1 MRVPRKSALRRHW
14 LSEYLWRRATTGA
27 GMYLLENPTRSYAWG
42 SRTVIADL
50 LGQPK
55 SDNPQAELWIGA
67 HPDSPSRLVDVGQDL
82 RAHVARRPR
91 DVLGSVVSETFGETL
106 PYLLKVLAV
115 ERPLS
120 LQTHPDGRQASQ
132 GHKAELVF
140 AVSDFAALSGFRYA
154 SEARAAFDLLARR
167 TPGVRAFGE
176 IANLLESAAD
186 DADALRAAC
195 DFIARLDTHD
205 VATMTECLPGAAA
218 NSTDPAIAIAAEL
231 ATAYPND
238 RAVLLALLLR
248 YVELSP
254 GEALGVDPRT
264 PHTYLRGTVIE
275 VTTCSDN
282 TIRAGL
288 TSKEVDLAH
297 FLDVVEYVPL
307 AGTTLA
313 PRQDSA
319 VERTYS
325 TGHDEFELSVVQ
337 VAPGESIGW
346 KPKPRTILVL
356 DGKLTLADAAGS
368 TRLGRGDSVFVPADA
383 GAVEVSGDG
392 VAVQA
397 TTGV

>member
-1 MRVPRKSALRRHW
+1 
-14 LSEYLWRRATTGA
+14 
-27 GMYLLENPTRSYAWG
+27 MYLLENPTQSYAWG

-55 SDNPQAELWIGA
+55 SDQPQAELWIGA
-67 HPDSPSRLVDVGQDL
+67 HPDRPSRLVDAEHDL
-82 RAHVARRPR
+82 RALVARRPR
-91 DVLGSVVSETFGETL
+91 DVLGPTVSETFGATL

-120 LQTHPDGRQASQ
+120 LQTHPDGRQAPE

-154 SEARAAFDLLARR
+154 AEARAAFELLARR

-176 IANLLESAAD
+176 ITNLLESSAD
-186 DADALRAAC
+186 DADALRVAS
-195 DFIARLDTHD
+195 DYIAHLDNRD
-205 VATMTECLPGAAA
+205 VGTMIECLPGAAA
-218 NSTDPAIAIAAEL
+218 NSSDPSIVIAAEL
-231 ATAYPND
+231 ATAYPSD

-248 YVELSP
+248 YVELAP

-275 VTTCSDN
+275 VTTCSDT

-288 TSKEVDLAH
+288 TSKAVDLEH
-297 FLDVVEYVPL
+297 FLDVVEYAPF

-319 VERTYS
+319 VERTYT

-337 VAPGESIGW
+337 VAPGESMRW
-346 KPKPRTILVL
+346 TPKPRTILVL
-356 DGKLTLADAAGS
+356 DGKLTFTDDAGT

-383 GAVEVSGDG
+383 GAVEVTGDG

>member
-1 MRVPRKSALRRHW
+1 
-14 LSEYLWRRATTGA
+14 
-27 GMYLLENPTRSYAWG
+27 MYLLENPTRSYAWG

-55 SDNPQAELWIGA
+55 SDDPQAELWIGA
-67 HPDSPSRLVDVGQDL
+67 HPDHPSRLVDVGHDL

-91 DVLGSVVSETFGETL
+91 DVLGPTVSETFDGTL

-120 LQTHPDGRQASQ
+120 LQTHPDGRQAAE

-140 AVSDFAALSGFRYA
+140 AVSDFAALSGFRYR
-154 SEARAAFDLLARR
+154 SESRVAFELLARR
-167 TPGVRAFGE
+167 TPGVRGFGE
-176 IANLLESAAD
+176 IANLLEEPDDAEALSAACRSIASL
-186 DADALRAAC
+186 DAP
-195 DFIARLDTHD
+195 D
-205 VATMTECLPGAAA
+205 VAAMIECLPGAAA
-218 NSTDPAIAIAAEL
+218 NSSDPSVAIAAEL
-231 ATAYPND
+231 AWSYPRD

-248 YVELSP
+248 YVELAP

-288 TSKEVDLAH
+288 TAKPIDLPE
-297 FLDVVEYVPL
+297 FLDVVEYAPL
-307 AGTTLA
+307 ADARLT
-313 PRQDSA
+313 PRQDCA
-319 VERTYS
+319 AERTYT
-325 TGHDEFELSVVQ
+325 TGHDEFELSVVEA
-337 VAPGESIGW
+337 APGESIRW
-346 KPKPRTILVL
+346 APKPRTVLVL
-356 DGKLTLADAAGS
+356 DGKLTITDATGS
-368 TRLGRGDSVFVPADA
+368 TRLGRGDSVFVPADS